1 LALNCPRAHALRC
14 PDGRKIHTAYVFEVK
29 KPEEAKYPGDYY
41 KLRAAI
47 PADEAF
53 RPAKEGNC
61 PVTKE

>member
-1 LALNCPRAHALRC
+1 
-14 PDGRKIHTAYVFEVK
+14 VFEVK

-41 KLRAAI
+41 KLHAAI